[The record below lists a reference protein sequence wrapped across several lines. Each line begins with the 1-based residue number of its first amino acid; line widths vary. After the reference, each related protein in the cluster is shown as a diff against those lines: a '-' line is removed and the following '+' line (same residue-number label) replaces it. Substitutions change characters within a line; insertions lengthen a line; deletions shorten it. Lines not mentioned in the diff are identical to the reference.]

1 MENKPQAT
9 VLPKWAGIIIGSA
22 LGTLLLIFLIWP
34 VISFPKVRRPVDP
47 EHEIHS
53 YVCTFKVI
61 ELEGDTVEYSV
72 PFVGNSLYQVRTS
85 HIGRADITHIDI
97 RPGIARNSAD
107 QNLME
112 SVNMSLRG
120 KVIDIQVFDRGI
132 FRRKIPENFSE

>member
-9 VLPKWAGIIIGSA
+9 LLPKWAGIFIGSI
-22 LGTLLLIFLIWP
+22 LGTLLFIFLIWP
-34 VISFPKVRRPVDP
+34 VISFPKARKPVDP
-47 EHEIHS
+47 RHEIHS

-72 PFVGNSLYQVRTS
+72 PFVGNSYYQASTS
-85 HIGRADITHIDI
+85 HIGHADITYVKI
-97 RPGIARNSAD
+97 RPGIARNPAD

-132 FRRKIPENFSE
+132 FRRNIPENFSE